1 MKVRN
6 GYLDLSKEPA
16 WRDEFAE
23 VFTARGATG
32 VLLSGDHD
40 DLGFLAGIPGL
51 QGVSF
56 LRGIRDASGVA
67 AVPGLQELSLPA
79 DYSGPLDLSG
89 LTGLESLSMPYS
101 PAVASLPALT
111 RLRSLMIWFWPKR
124 VGLDVL
130 GPKPELT
137 ELRLEFKRGVSLSSA
152 ALATAPKLRKLSL
165 YNGELTDVDGL
176 SGLADMRE
184 MSFFGTKI
192 GRIDFVAGMPRLFWL
207 WLEKCGDIADIEA
220 LRGHTSVKHLTLTGV
235 QIISGD
241 LSPLLDLPAATGI
254 GIHPRYR
261 HYSHELD
268 EVSRG

>member
-6 GYLDLSKEPA
+6 GYLDVSKEPA
-16 WRDEFAE
+16 WRDEFTE
-23 VFTARGATG
+23 VFVERGATG

-40 DLGFLAGIPGL
+40 DLGFLTEIPGL
-51 QGVSF
+51 QAVSF
-56 LRGIRDASGVA
+56 LRGIKDASGVA
-67 AVPGLQELSLPA
+67 VVPGLKELSLPS

-101 PAVASLPALT
+101 PAVAGLPALT

-124 VGLDVL
+124 VELDVL
-130 GPKPELT
+130 GPKPELA
-137 ELRLEFKRGVSLSSA
+137 EMRLEFKRGVRISSA
-152 ALATAPKLRKLSL
+152 ALAAAPKLRKLSL
-165 YNGELTDVDGL
+165 YDGELTDTDGL
-176 SGLADMRE
+176 SGLSDMRE
-184 MSFFGTKI
+184 ISFFGTKI
-192 GRIDFVAGMPRLFWL
+192 GRIDFVAAMPRLFWL

-220 LRGHTSVKHLTLTGV
+220 LRGHASMKHLTLSDV
-235 QIISGD
+235 KIISGD

-261 HYSHELD
+261 HYSHELG